1 MEHNNIP
8 AEYRPISMWGY
19 FGYQLL
25 FSIPVVGFIMLI
37 ICSFSRNINKRN
49 FARSYF
55 CDHLHSHLCSTPRN
69 RISCAGNQF
78 LNGNIS
84 VTLFAQCRQGLRRD
98 RSCR

>member
-25 FSIPVVGFIMLI
+25 FSLPVVGFILLI

-55 CDHLHSHLCSTPRN
+55 CYAIICIVIFAILLATGLAAQAIN
-69 RISCAGNQF
+69 F
-78 LNGNIS
+78 LTS
-84 VTLFAQCRQGLRRD
+84 L
-98 RSCR
+98 

>member
-1 MEHNNIP
+1 MNNTNIP
-8 AEYRPISMWGY
+8 AEYRQISMWGY

-55 CDHLHSHLCSTPRN
+55 CYAIICIVIFAVLLATGLAAVAIN
-69 RISCAGNQF
+69 F
-78 LNGNIS
+78 LTS
-84 VTLFAQCRQGLRRD
+84 L
-98 RSCR
+98 